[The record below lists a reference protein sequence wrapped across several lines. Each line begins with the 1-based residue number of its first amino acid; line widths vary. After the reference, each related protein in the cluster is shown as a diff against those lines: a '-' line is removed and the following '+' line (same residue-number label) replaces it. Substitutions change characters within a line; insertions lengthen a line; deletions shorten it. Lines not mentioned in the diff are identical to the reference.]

1 MLLETKIGRAEVSIL
16 RTTGD
21 CNLAAMPLTR
31 TKRRP
36 PATPS
41 KRSSSAKPIPSVVP
55 DPETIAELLEQL
67 GDIPPERVRFKPTP
81 GTATKR
87 DLLRLLDKF
96 NIQCELVDGTL
107 VDKPMGQIES
117 SLAMWLGS
125 YLCRYL
131 EQHDIGRIY
140 GSDAPHEL
148 EYKLIRMPDV
158 AFVTHERIPK
168 GEARHKPVASW
179 APNLA
184 VEILSKSN
192 TRKEID
198 RKRGEYFAAGVRL
211 VWIADPRKKTVKVY
225 TSPDKCVTLTT
236 ADMLD
241 GGDVL
246 PGFSLSI
253 GNWYA
258 KVD

>member
-1 MLLETKIGRAEVSIL
+1 MPILL
-16 RTTGD
+16 TTGD
-21 CNLAAMPLTR
+21 CNVASTPLTR
-31 TKRRP
+31 TQRRP
-36 PATPS
+36 PAAPV
-41 KRSSSAKPIPSVVP
+41 KQSSSAKPIQSVVP
-55 DPETIAELLEQL
+55 DPETIAELLKQL
-67 GDIPPERVRFKPTP
+67 GDIPPERVRLKPTP
-81 GTATKR
+81 GTATRR
-87 DLLRLLDKF
+87 DLLQLLDKF

-107 VDKPMGQIES
+107 VEKAMGQIES
-117 SLAMWLGS
+117 SLGMWLGF
-125 YLCRYL
+125 YLCAYL

-148 EYKLIRMPDV
+148 EYKLIRLPDV
-158 AFVTHERIPK
+158 AFVSHGRIPK
-168 GEARHKPVASW
+168 GEARNKPVASW
-179 APNLA
+179 APDLA

-211 VWIADPRKKTVKVY
+211 VWVADPRKKTVKVY
-225 TSPDKCVTLTT
+225 TSPDECVTLTT

-253 GNWYA
+253 GTWYA
-258 KVD
+258 KVN

>member
-1 MLLETKIGRAEVSIL
+1 MAS
-16 RTTGD
+16 
-21 CNLAAMPLTR
+21 MPLTR

-36 PATPS
+36 PAAPV
-41 KRSSSAKPIPSVVP
+41 KRSSSTKPIQSVAP
-55 DPETIAELLEQL
+55 DPETIAELLKQL
-67 GDIPPERVRFKPTP
+67 GDIPPERVRLKPTP

-107 VDKPMGQIES
+107 VEKPMGQIES
-117 SLAMWLGS
+117 RLGTWLS
-125 YLCRYL
+125 FYLCAYL
-131 EQHDIGRIY
+131 EQHDIGWIS

-148 EYKLIRMPDV
+148 VSKLIRMPDV
-158 AFVTHERIPK
+158 AFVSYGRLPE
-168 GEARHKPVASW
+168 GEARKKPVASW
-179 APNLA
+179 APDLA

-211 VWIADPRKKTVKVY
+211 VWVADPRKKTVKVY
-225 TSPDKCVTLTT
+225 TSPDDCVTLTT
-236 ADMLD
+236 ADTLD

-253 GNWYA
+253 GTWYA

>member
-1 MLLETKIGRAEVSIL
+1 
-16 RTTGD
+16 
-21 CNLAAMPLTR
+21 MPLTR

-107 VDKPMGQIES
+107 VEKPMGQIES
-117 SLAMWLGS
+117 NLAALLIHYLYS
-125 YLCRYL
+125 YLDLY
-131 EQHDIGRIY
+131 DIGRVY

-158 AFVTHERIPK
+158 SFVTHERIPK
-168 GEARHKPVASW
+168 GEARKKPVASW
-179 APNLA
+179 APDLA

-211 VWIADPRKKTVKVY
+211 FWVADPRKKTVKVY
-225 TSPDKCVTLTT
+225 TSLTDCVTRTT

-258 KVD
+258 KAD